1 MAGSKIIGALLAA
14 PEAPLELWQQ
24 FLALRPLPQ
33 EHGSF
38 RPTVLIASNTF
49 CYKPVQRL
57 SMATFNTTRHQYIQ
71 LISD

>member
-38 RPTVLIASNTF
+38 RPTVLIA
-49 CYKPVQRL
+49 
-57 SMATFNTTRHQYIQ
+57 
-71 LISD
+71 